1 MKKISLFLAICLLGF
16 VYPLLAQKITLPNGW
31 SLTPVG
37 KYINLSSDLPLNM
50 VFTPN
55 HDYLA
60 ITNNG
65 NGTPTIDLIDVKQN
79 KLIASKKI
87 KNAWLG
93 LAFSKGYLYTS
104 GANDNS
110 VIRYKLIGHQLINKD
125 TLIFG
130 KPWPKEKICPAGLTI
145 DDRHD
150 VLYVVTKEDNSLY
163 ICNSKTMTLINK
175 VALPAEAYTCI
186 LNNKKHELYISL
198 WGAASVLIYNTERNK
213 ITGSIKTEEHPS
225 DLVLDKKG
233 NFLYTANANSNS
245 VSVINLNSQSVIET
259 LSTAINPNAPIGS
272 TTNSVALSTD
282 NKTLYIANADNNY
295 LAVFDVSQP
304 GESKSKGF
312 IPVGWYPTCVRVFGN
327 NIYVTNGKGMS
338 SGSNVKGKP
347 TKPMASNAKYKQG
360 GGIDKKTD
368 YEYIGSMLKGTLS
381 IIKMPNAVQQLKY
394 TRQVYKN
401 TPYSKKRELEA
412 RGQIGNPIPT
422 KIGGTSPIKYVFYVL
437 KENRTY
443 DQVLGDM
450 PQGNGDTSL
459 CLFGK
464 DVTPNAHALSAD
476 YVLFDNFY
484 VDGEVSADGHNWSMS
499 AYATDFTEKTWPTNY
514 RGGGGNYD
522 FDGRRAIAN
531 PVKGFIWD
539 YCIRAG
545 VSFRNY
551 GEFMDD
557 GPASYETLKDEKYY
571 CKNYPHWDLRVQDV
585 LREKIFEHDFDSLL
599 VKNQVPRFS
608 TIYLPNDHT
617 SGTDKGAYTPTA
629 LVADNDLALGRL
641 VEHISHSAIWNQ
653 SAIFVLE
660 DDAQDGPDH
669 VDAHRSVAYVISPF
683 VKRHQVN
690 HNLYSTS
697 GMLRTMEL
705 ILGLPPMSQYDA
717 AANPLWVCF
726 QPTAD
731 TTAYK
736 ALTPKASIDQ
746 RNAGIQT
753 TTNLNFAKADLIPDA
768 ELNKIIWEFV
778 KGKDKPMPA
787 PVRGAFVAIDKN
799 KNEED

>member
-1 MKKISLFLAICLLGF
+1 
-16 VYPLLAQKITLPNGW
+16 
-31 SLTPVG
+31 
-37 KYINLSSDLPLNM
+37 
-50 VFTPN
+50 
-55 HDYLA
+55 
-60 ITNNG
+60 
-65 NGTPTIDLIDVKQN
+65 
-79 KLIASKKI
+79 
-87 KNAWLG
+87 
-93 LAFSKGYLYTS
+93 
-104 GANDNS
+104 
-110 VIRYKLIGHQLINKD
+110 
-125 TLIFG
+125 
-130 KPWPKEKICPAGLTI
+130 
-145 DDRHD
+145 
-150 VLYVVTKEDNSLY
+150 
-163 ICNSKTMTLINK
+163 MTLINK

-198 WGAASVLIYNTERNK
+198 WGAASVLIYNTESNK
-213 ITGSIKTEEHPS
+213 ITGTIKTEEHPS
-225 DLVLDKKG
+225 DLVLNKKG

-259 LSTAINPNAPIGS
+259 LNTAINPNAPIGS
-272 TTNSVALSTD
+272 TTNSVALSGD
-282 NKTLYIANADNNY
+282 DKTLYIANADNNY

-585 LREKIFEHDFDSLL
+585 LREKKKKS
-599 VKNQVPRFS
+599 
-608 TIYLPNDHT
+608 
-617 SGTDKGAYTPTA
+617 
-629 LVADNDLALGRL
+629 
-641 VEHISHSAIWNQ
+641 
-653 SAIFVLE
+653 
-660 DDAQDGPDH
+660 
-669 VDAHRSVAYVISPF
+669 
-683 VKRHQVN
+683 
-690 HNLYSTS
+690 
-697 GMLRTMEL
+697 
-705 ILGLPPMSQYDA
+705 
-717 AANPLWVCF
+717 
-726 QPTAD
+726 
-731 TTAYK
+731 
-736 ALTPKASIDQ
+736 
-746 RNAGIQT
+746 
-753 TTNLNFAKADLIPDA
+753 
-768 ELNKIIWEFV
+768 
-778 KGKDKPMPA
+778 
-787 PVRGAFVAIDKN
+787 
-799 KNEED
+799 